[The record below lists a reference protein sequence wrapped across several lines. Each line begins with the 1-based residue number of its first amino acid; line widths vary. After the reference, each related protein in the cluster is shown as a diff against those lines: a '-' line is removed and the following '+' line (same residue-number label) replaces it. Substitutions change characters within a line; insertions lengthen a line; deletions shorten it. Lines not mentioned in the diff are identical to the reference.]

1 MKISY
6 NWLKEY
12 VPELPEAEK
21 LRDVFTYHLCEVE
34 SVMQT
39 DADRTRTG
47 AGKGRDWIFDLNILP
62 NRAHDLL
69 SHRGVAFE
77 LAGLLALKFQIPSN
91 KFQTNPPA
99 STRLGEAGKSQ
110 ISKTK
115 LEIKIESPKCRRY
128 MGRVVREIKIG
139 QAPKWIKERLESI
152 GQRSVNSLVDAANF
166 VESDIGQPVHIFDL
180 DKLKVESG
188 KLKVIVRN
196 AKSGEKMTTLDNKE
210 VVLSKDDL
218 VIADDKN
225 VLAIAG
231 VKGGKKAEVDENT
244 KNIVIEVANFD
255 PRSVRK
261 SAHRT
266 GIHTSA
272 VKRFENNLSAT
283 LCTAAMNEIT
293 AFIGEFSGGKIEE
306 AVDIYPQ
313 KEKPRKL
320 IFTKERIGSILGV
333 LISAG
338 EIEKIFQ
345 NYKYEYKE
353 KDNKFSAKGGPALGW
368 EISVP
373 PLRLDLEIE
382 EDMAEEIGR
391 VIGYDKIKP
400 KIPLLR
406 PRFAKATPGEQGFAG
421 QAKIDFKPKI
431 NKTFYKILWARKKLL
446 DDGYSEVMTYTFRN
460 KGRIEVMESASDK
473 KFLRPNLSDGLKES
487 YELNKINAPLLRQSE
502 IKIFE
507 IGTVFTSDTEQT
519 HVAYADKK
527 GVVEKS
533 LDEFCKDIKIT
544 ESYNELLGARS
555 PSFAKATAGKQKPEA
570 KFKMWSLYPFIIR
583 DISVWLPETASK
595 KELAQILKKNAGEL
609 LVHEPWLI
617 DEYKKEG
624 RTSYAFR
631 LVFQAMDRTLT
642 DEEVN
647 EIMEKIGEKMAKKG
661 WQVR

>member
-1 MKISY
+1 MKVSY

-12 VPELPEAEK
+12 VPELPKEEK

-34 SVMQT
+34 NVEKK
-39 DADRTRTG
+39 
-47 AGKGRDWIFDLNILP
+47 GKDVIFDLNILP

-69 SHRGVAFE
+69 SHQGIARE
-77 LAGLLALKFQIPSN
+77 LAGQLGLKFIDPAPKYKIP
-91 KFQTNPPA
+91 
-99 STRLGEAGKSQ
+99 KS
-110 ISKTK
+110 KPTK
-115 LEIKIESPKCRRY
+115 LEINADKTRRY
-128 MGRVVREIKIG
+128 MGRVVRGVKVG
-139 QAPKWIKERLESI
+139 PSPRSLSRRLESI
-152 GQRSVNSLVDAANF
+152 GQRSINNIVDAANF
-166 VESDIGQPVHIFDL
+166 VMFDSGQPIHCFDWDKIKGKIFVGEAKKG
-180 DKLKVESG
+180 DK
-188 KLKVIVRN
+188 II
-196 AKSGEKMTTLDNKE
+196 TLDNKE
-210 VVLSKDDL
+210 ISLGEEDV
-218 VIADDKN
+218 VIADSLGP
-225 VLAIAG
+225 LAIAG
-231 VKGGKKAEVDENT
+231 VKGGKRAEVSKST
-244 KNIVIEVANFD
+244 KNILIESANFF
-255 PRSVRK
+255 PALVR
-261 SAHRT
+261 RT
-266 GIHTSA
+266 ARRIGILTDA
-272 VKRFENNLSAT
+272 AKRFENDLSPW
-283 LCTAAMNEIT
+283 LCDPAMKEISSLFAEYGFADFEDVVDVYPFDT
-293 AFIGEFSGGKIEE
+293 FKGRLLHFS
-306 AVDIYPQ
+306 A
-313 KEKPRKL
+313 
-320 IFTKERIGSILGV
+320 ERISKILG
-333 LISAG
+333 LKISAG
-338 EIEKIFQ
+338 EIEKILQ
-345 NYKYEYKE
+345 NYKYEYVRKE
-353 KDNKFSAKGGPALGW
+353 SKFSAKGGPALGW

-382 EDMAEEIGR
+382 EDMAEEVGR
-391 VIGYDKIKP
+391 VLGYDKIKP
-400 KIPLLR
+400 KIPNL
-406 PRFAKATPGEQGFAG
+406 KPGFKGSPKPGF
-421 QAKIDFKPKI
+421 FKPKI
-431 NKTFYKILWARKKLL
+431 NETFYKILWARKKLL
-446 DDGYSEVMTYTFRN
+446 EEGYSEVMTYTFRE
-460 KGRIEVMESASDK
+460 KGKVEVLKSASDK